1 MKKSTEFRSFAF
13 TIRPLEGVPENGQL
27 EKSVIDYVAKY
38 KGFVAAE
45 MEDTSRHLHGQIFF
59 EKSKRK
65 HDFNNK
71 LSEFCHK
78 GIQDWTPHQDH
89 VLRSGTEVAYDDNW
103 YLEYCNKP
111 DTQVLLHAM
120 PEKSIDYYPSKEE
133 QASVMARAHAVDKTF
148 HHLKELYDNDPV
160 VVHNVKLG
168 SPSQSHIR
176 EWLYE
181 QMFVKKTI
189 RVIEDKRKF
198 NQRAEALYHYLPN
211 EISKYDKF

>member
-1 MKKSTEFRSFAF
+1 MREFRSYAF

-59 EKSKRK
+59 EKPKRK

-71 LSEFCHK
+71 LSQFCHK
-78 GIQDWTPHQDH
+78 GIQDWTPKQDH

-103 YLEYCNKP
+103 YLEYCNKS

-120 PEKSIDYYPSKEE
+120 PENSIDYYPSKEE
-133 QASVMARAHAVDKTF
+133 QAAVMARAHAVDKTF
-148 HHLKELYDNDPV
+148 HHLLELYEEDPP
-160 VVHNVKLG
+160 VKENEFP
-168 SPSQSHIR
+168 SPEEVR
-176 EWLYE
+176 FWLYD
-181 QMFVKKTI
+181 QMFIKKTI

-198 NQRAEALYHYLPN
+198 NQRAHALFHYIYSSKEPYHL
-211 EISKYDKF
+211 F